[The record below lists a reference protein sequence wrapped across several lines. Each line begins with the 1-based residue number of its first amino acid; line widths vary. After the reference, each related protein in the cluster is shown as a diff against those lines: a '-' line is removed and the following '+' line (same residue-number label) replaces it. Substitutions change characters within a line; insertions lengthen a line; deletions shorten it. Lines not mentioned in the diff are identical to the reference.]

1 MHTEHMTSIATQ
13 THNDETPTEKAFWS
27 SRVIQFGYCVQILYS
42 VVGGTAI
49 FVTIVNFVLLNHRF
63 LFWNTSQHFVT
74 SASMIFDS
82 CFNSIVIYEKHLV
95 FHLAWVLLYVIQ
107 AWALVTS
114 HAIRHWPYF
123 FLDTSSTSAFVW
135 YVVLYVLDIIMYF
148 LWMGI
153 NQLKVSLITGQW
165 CCCCGS
171 SSTTTKDF
179 KSVSNEDTSLLAT
192 GVHDEEN
199 HI

>member
-1 MHTEHMTSIATQ
+1 
-13 THNDETPTEKAFWS
+13 
-27 SRVIQFGYCVQILYS
+27 
-42 VVGGTAI
+42 
-49 FVTIVNFVLLNHRF
+49 
-63 LFWNTSQHFVT
+63 
-74 SASMIFDS
+74 
-82 CFNSIVIYEKHLV
+82 
-95 FHLAWVLLYVIQ
+95 
-107 AWALVTS
+107 
-114 HAIRHWPYF
+114 
-123 FLDTSSTSAFVW
+123 
-135 YVVLYVLDIIMYF
+135 MYF

-179 KSVSNEDTSLLAT
+179 KSVSNEDKSLLAT